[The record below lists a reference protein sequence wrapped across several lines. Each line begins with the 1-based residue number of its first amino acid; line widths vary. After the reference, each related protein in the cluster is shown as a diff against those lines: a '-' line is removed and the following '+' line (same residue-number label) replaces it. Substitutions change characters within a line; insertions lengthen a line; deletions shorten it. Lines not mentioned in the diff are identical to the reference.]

1 MHTFQRFP
9 FIFLLLI
16 GAVILAGNIGMTQR
30 VHAAEIQSIEI
41 SQINALAE
49 KEAPELLKT
58 LEELVAIESGSTD
71 LEGLAKMQAAIGKK
85 LDQLG
90 IPYQLIQG
98 SGNTKTGA
106 MIMLKLKGNGSAKIA
121 MIAHMDTVY
130 QKGDSKKQPFKV
142 IDGKAYGLGIQDDRA
157 GIAVI
162 LHTLKMIKAAGI
174 NSFGELTILINAD
187 EEIGSPG
194 SRETIMALGEANDLV
209 ISCETSGTKA
219 DYVRLA
225 TSSIARADLTIKGKA
240 SHSGANPDFG
250 RNALYEMA
258 HQVLQTRDLN
268 NIAPGVKF
276 NWTLAQAGTV
286 RNMIPPEAKATADI
300 RANKISDFDL
310 VEEKLKEKIKNHL
323 IPDTTVTVDFI
334 RARPPLVPTEKGLAV
349 AKLAQSIAKEIQWP
363 LEILD
368 TPTGGGTDAAY
379 AQIRSRGAVIESFGL
394 QGFGGHTDNAE
405 YILIDSIKPR
415 LFITSMLIDQYS
427 KQHTVEKK

>member
-1 MHTFQRFP
+1 MKKIDRPSF
-9 FIFLLLI
+9 FLSACLGTAL
-16 GAVILAGNIGMTQR
+16 VLGNIGIAQR
-30 VHAAEIQSIEI
+30 VLAAEMKQIQA
-41 SQINALAE
+41 SQMNALAD

-71 LEGLAKMQAAIGKK
+71 LEGLAKMQATIGKK

-90 IPYQLIQG
+90 IPYQIIQG

-106 MIMLKLKGNGSAKIA
+106 MVMVKLKGNGTAKIA

-142 IDGKAYGLGIQDDRA
+142 ADGKAYGLGIQDDRA

-194 SRETIMALGEANDLV
+194 SKETIMALGEANDLV

-225 TSSIARADLTIKGKA
+225 TSSIARADLSVQGKA
-240 SHSGANPDFG
+240 AHSGANPDFG

-258 HQVLQTRDLN
+258 HQVLQTRDIN

-300 RANKISDFDL
+300 RANKMSDFDL
-310 VEEKLKEKIKNHL
+310 VEEKLKEKIQNHL

-334 RARPPLVPTEKGLAV
+334 RARPPLVPNEKGLAV

-363 LEILD
+363 LEVLD

-427 KQHTVEKK
+427 KQHAAEKK

>member
-1 MHTFQRFP
+1 MKIFQKVST
-9 FIFLLLI
+9 LI
-16 GAVILAGNIGMTQR
+16 SLTLGLALGLGSLCLIPSSL
-30 VHAAEIQSIEI
+30 AADLREIQV
-41 SQINALAE
+41 SQIEMLASN
-49 KEAPELLKT
+49 EAPELLKT

-71 LEGLAKMQAAIGKK
+71 LDGLGKIQAAIGKK
-85 LDQLG
+85 LDGLG

-106 MIMLKLKGNGSAKIA
+106 MVLVKIKGNGTAKIA
-121 MIAHMDTVY
+121 LIAHMDTVY

-142 IDGKAYGLGIQDDRA
+142 ADGKAYGLGIQDDRA

-162 LHTLKMIKAAGI
+162 LHTLKIIKTTGI
-174 NSFGELTILINAD
+174 NSFGELTVLINAD

-194 SRETIMALGEANDLV
+194 SKETIIALGEVNDLV

-225 TSSIARADLTIKGKA
+225 TSSIARADLKVQGKA
-240 SHSGANPDFG
+240 AHSGANPEFG

-276 NWTLAQAGTV
+276 NWTVAQAGTV
-286 RNMIPPEAKATADI
+286 RNMIPFGASATADI
-300 RANKISDFDL
+300 RANKMSDFDL
-310 VEEKLKEKIKNHL
+310 VEEKLKEKIKQHL
-323 IPDTTVTVDFI
+323 IPETTVTLDFV
-334 RARPPLVPTEKGLAV
+334 RARPPLVPTEKSLAV

-363 LEILD
+363 LDILE

-379 AQIRSRGAVIESFGL
+379 AQIRNRGAVIESFGL

-405 YILIDSIKPR
+405 YILIESIKPR
-415 LFITSMLIDQYS
+415 LFITSMLIDQFS
-427 KQHTVEKK
+427 RKHNSIK

>member
-1 MHTFQRFP
+1 MKLFS
-9 FIFLLLI
+9 LLPCCILI
-16 GAVILAGNIGMTQR
+16 GSTLGLGGIGISRQSM
-30 VHAAEIQSIEI
+30 AAEIQQIQA
-41 SQINALAE
+41 SQIVALADQE
-49 KEAPELLKT
+49 VPELLKT

-71 LEGLAKMQAAIGKK
+71 LEGLAKIQAAIGKK
-85 LDQLG
+85 LDKLG
-90 IPYQLIQG
+90 IPYQVIQG

-106 MIMLKLKGNGSAKIA
+106 MIQAKIKGNGIAKIA

-142 IDGKAYGLGIQDDRA
+142 LDGKAYGLGIQDDRA

-162 LHTLKMIKAAGI
+162 LHTLKIIQAAGI
-174 NSFGELTILINAD
+174 NSFGELSILINAD

-194 SRETIMALGEANDLV
+194 SKEAIMALGEANDLV

-225 TSSIARADLTIKGKA
+225 TSSIARAELTVVGKA
-240 SHSGANPDFG
+240 AHSGANPDFG

-258 HQVLQTRDLN
+258 HQVLQTRDLS

-276 NWTLAQAGTV
+276 NWTLAKAGTV

-300 RANKISDFDL
+300 RANKMSDFDL
-310 VEEKLKEKIKNHL
+310 VEEKLRQRIQNRL
-323 IPDTTVTVDFI
+323 IPDTTVRVDFI
-334 RARPPLVPTEKGLAV
+334 RGRPPLVPTEKSLAV
-349 AKLAQSIAKEIQWP
+349 AKMAQSIAKEIQWP
-363 LEILD
+363 LDILE

-379 AQIRSRGAVIESFGL
+379 AQVRSQGAVIESFGL

-415 LFITSMLIDQYS
+415 LFIASMLIDQFS
-427 KQHTVEKK
+427 KQYKADKK

>member
-1 MHTFQRFP
+1 MKL
-9 FIFLLLI
+9 ISLLPCCILI
-16 GAVILAGNIGMTQR
+16 GSTLGLGGIGISRQSM
-30 VHAAEIQSIEI
+30 AAEIQQIQA
-41 SQINALAE
+41 SQIVALADQ
-49 KEAPELLKT
+49 EAPELLKT

-71 LEGLAKMQAAIGKK
+71 LEGLAKIQAAIGKK
-85 LDQLG
+85 LDKLG
-90 IPYQLIQG
+90 IPYQVIQG

-106 MIMLKLKGNGSAKIA
+106 MIQVKIKGNGIAKIA

-142 IDGKAYGLGIQDDRA
+142 LDGKAYGLGIQDDRA

-162 LHTLKMIKAAGI
+162 LHTLKIIQAAGI
-174 NSFGELTILINAD
+174 NSFGELSILINAD

-194 SRETIMALGEANDLV
+194 SKEAIMALGEANDLV

-225 TSSIARADLTIKGKA
+225 TSSIARAELTVVGKA
-240 SHSGANPDFG
+240 AHSGANPDFG

-258 HQVLQTRDLN
+258 HQVLQTRDLS

-276 NWTLAQAGTV
+276 NWTLAKAGTV

-300 RANKISDFDL
+300 RANKMSDFDL
-310 VEEKLKEKIKNHL
+310 VEEKLRQRIQNRL
-323 IPDTTVTVDFI
+323 IPDTTVRVDFI
-334 RARPPLVPTEKGLAV
+334 RGRPPLVPTEKSLAV
-349 AKLAQSIAKEIQWP
+349 AKMAQSIAKEIQWP
-363 LEILD
+363 LDILE

-379 AQIRSRGAVIESFGL
+379 AQVRSQGAVIESFGL

-415 LFITSMLIDQYS
+415 LFIASMLIDQFS
-427 KQHTVEKK
+427 KQYKADKK

>member
-1 MHTFQRFP
+1 MKLFS
-9 FIFLLLI
+9 LLPCCILI
-16 GAVILAGNIGMTQR
+16 GSTLGLGGIGISGQSM
-30 VHAAEIQSIEI
+30 AAEIQQIQA
-41 SQINALAE
+41 SQIVALADQ
-49 KEAPELLKT
+49 EAPELLKT

-71 LEGLAKMQAAIGKK
+71 LEGLAKIQAAIGKK
-85 LDQLG
+85 LDKLG
-90 IPYQLIQG
+90 IPYQVIQG

-106 MIMLKLKGNGSAKIA
+106 MIQVKIKGNGIAKIA

-142 IDGKAYGLGIQDDRA
+142 LDGKAYGLGIQDDRA

-162 LHTLKMIKAAGI
+162 LHTLKIIQAAGI
-174 NSFGELTILINAD
+174 NSFGELSILINAD

-194 SRETIMALGEANDLV
+194 SKEAIMALGEANDLV

-225 TSSIARADLTIKGKA
+225 TSSIARAELTVVGKA
-240 SHSGANPDFG
+240 AHSGANPDFG

-258 HQVLQTRDLN
+258 HQVLQTRDLS

-276 NWTLAQAGTV
+276 NWTLAKAGTV

-300 RANKISDFDL
+300 RANKMSDFDL
-310 VEEKLKEKIKNHL
+310 VEEKLRQRIQNRL
-323 IPDTTVTVDFI
+323 IPDTTVRVDFI
-334 RARPPLVPTEKGLAV
+334 RGRPPLVPTEKSLAV
-349 AKLAQSIAKEIQWP
+349 AKMAQSIAKEIQWP
-363 LEILD
+363 LDILE

-379 AQIRSRGAVIESFGL
+379 AQVRSQGAVIESFGL

-415 LFITSMLIDQYS
+415 LFIASMLIDQFS
-427 KQHTVEKK
+427 KQYKADKK

>member
-1 MHTFQRFP
+1 MRIFQKVST
-9 FIFLLLI
+9 LI
-16 GAVILAGNIGMTQR
+16 PLTLGLTLGLGSLCWIPASLA
-30 VHAAEIQSIEI
+30 ADLKAIQVGQIEV
-41 SQINALAE
+41 LASN
-49 KEAPELLKT
+49 EAPELLKT

-71 LEGLAKMQAAIGKK
+71 LEGLAKIQAAIGKK
-85 LDQLG
+85 LDGLG

-106 MIMLKLKGNGSAKIA
+106 MVLVKIKGNGTAKIA
-121 MIAHMDTVY
+121 LIAHMDTVY
-130 QKGDSKKQPFKV
+130 QKGDSKKQPFIV
-142 IDGKAYGLGIQDDRA
+142 ADGKAYGLGIQDDRA

-162 LHTLKMIKAAGI
+162 LHTLKIIKTAGI
-174 NSFGELTILINAD
+174 NSFGELTVLINAD

-194 SRETIMALGEANDLV
+194 SKETIMALGEANDLV

-225 TSSIARADLTIKGKA
+225 TSSIARADLKVQGKA
-240 SHSGANPDFG
+240 AHSGANPEFG

-286 RNMIPPEAKATADI
+286 RNMIPFGATATADI
-300 RANKISDFDL
+300 RANKMSDFDL
-310 VEEKLKEKIKNHL
+310 VEEKLKEKIQHHL
-323 IPDTTVTVDFI
+323 IPETTVTLDFV
-334 RARPPLVPTEKGLAV
+334 RARPPLEPTDKSLAV

-363 LEILD
+363 LDILE

-379 AQIRSRGAVIESFGL
+379 AQTRSRGAVIESFGL

-405 YILIDSIKPR
+405 YILIESIKPR
-415 LFITSMLIDQYS
+415 LFITSMLIDQFS
-427 KQHTVEKK
+427 RKHHSTK

>member
-1 MHTFQRFP
+1 MKASHRFP
-9 FIFLLLI
+9 FALSLI
-16 GAVILAGNIGMTQR
+16 LGLSLVLGNIGISQR
-30 VHAAEIQSIEI
+30 ALAADVQQIQS
-41 SQINALAE
+41 SQMIALADQ
-49 KEAPELLKT
+49 EAPELLKT
-58 LEELVAIESGSTD
+58 LEELVAIESGSLD
-71 LEGLAKMQAAIGKK
+71 LEGLAKIQVAIGKK

-90 IPYQLIQG
+90 ISYQVVQG

-106 MIMLKLKGNGSAKIA
+106 MIVVKLKGIGVAKIA

-130 QKGDSKKQPFKV
+130 QKGDSQKQPFKV
-142 IDGKAYGLGIQDDRA
+142 VDGKAYGLGIQDNRA

-174 NSFGELTILINAD
+174 NSFGELNILINAD

-194 SRETIMALGEANDLV
+194 SKEAIMALGEANDLV

-225 TSSIARADLTIKGKA
+225 TSSIARAELSVQGKA
-240 SHSGANPDFG
+240 AHSGANPDFG

-286 RNMIPPEAKATADI
+286 RNMIPPVAKASADI
-300 RANKISDFDL
+300 RANKMSDFDL
-310 VEEKLKEKIKNHL
+310 VEERLKEKIKNHL
-323 IPDTTVTVDFI
+323 IPDTTVTVDFV
-334 RARPPLVPTEKGLAV
+334 RGRPPLVPTDKSLAV
-349 AKLAQSIAKEIQWP
+349 ATLAQSIAKEIQWP
-363 LEILD
+363 LEVLD
-368 TPTGGGTDAAY
+368 KPTGGGTDAAY
-379 AQIRSRGAVIESFGL
+379 AQVRSRGAVIESFGL

-415 LFITSMLIDQYS
+415 LFITSMLIDQFS
-427 KQHTVEKK
+427 KQYSAAK

>member
-1 MHTFQRFP
+1 MKLFRHLSLYISF
-9 FIFLLLI
+9 LI
-16 GAVILAGNIGMTQR
+16 GSSLVLGGIMLTR
-30 VHAAEIQSIEI
+30 QSIAADI
-41 SQINALAE
+41 QQIQASQIVALAKQE
-49 KEAPELLKT
+49 ESELLKT
-58 LEELVAIESGSTD
+58 LEELVAIESGSRD
-71 LEGLAKMQAAIGKK
+71 LDGLGQIQAAIGKK
-85 LDQLG
+85 LDKLG
-90 IPYQLIQG
+90 IPYQVVQG

-106 MIMLKLKGNGSAKIA
+106 MILAKIKGSGTAKIA

-130 QKGDSKKQPFKV
+130 QKGDSQKQPFRV
-142 IDGKAYGLGIQDDRA
+142 ADGKAYGLGIQDNRA

-174 NSFGELTILINAD
+174 NSFGEFTILINAD

-194 SRETIMALGEANDLV
+194 SKEAMMALGEANDLV

-225 TSSIARADLTIKGKA
+225 TSSIARAELTVRGKA

-258 HQVLQTRDLN
+258 HQVLQTRDLT

-300 RANKISDFDL
+300 RANKMSDFDL
-310 VEEKLKEKIKNHL
+310 VEEKLRERIRNHL

-334 RARPPLVPTEKGLAV
+334 RGRPPLVPTDKSLAV
-349 AKLAQSIAKEIQWP
+349 AKMAQSIAKQIQWP
-363 LEILD
+363 LDILE

-379 AQIRSRGAVIESFGL
+379 AQVRSRGAVIESFGL

-415 LFITSMLIDQYS
+415 LFITSMLIDQFSRQYAAD
-427 KQHTVEKK
+427 KK

>member
-1 MHTFQRFP
+1 MKLFS
-9 FIFLLLI
+9 LLPCCILI
-16 GAVILAGNIGMTQR
+16 GSTLGLGGIGISRQSM
-30 VHAAEIQSIEI
+30 AAEIQQIQA
-41 SQINALAE
+41 SQIVALADQE
-49 KEAPELLKT
+49 VPELLKT

-71 LEGLAKMQAAIGKK
+71 LEGLAKIQAAIGKK
-85 LDQLG
+85 LDKLG
-90 IPYQLIQG
+90 IPYQVIQG

-106 MIMLKLKGNGSAKIA
+106 MIQVKIKGNGIAKIA

-142 IDGKAYGLGIQDDRA
+142 LDGKAYGLGIQDNRA

-162 LHTLKMIKAAGI
+162 LHTLKIIQAAGI
-174 NSFGELTILINAD
+174 NSFGELSILINAD

-194 SRETIMALGEANDLV
+194 SKEAIMALGEANDLV

-225 TSSIARADLTIKGKA
+225 TSSIARAELTVVGKA
-240 SHSGANPDFG
+240 AHSGANPDFG

-258 HQVLQTRDLN
+258 HQVLQTRDLS

-276 NWTLAQAGTV
+276 NWTLAKAGTV

-300 RANKISDFDL
+300 RANKMSDFDL
-310 VEEKLKEKIKNHL
+310 VEEKLRQRIQNRL
-323 IPDTTVTVDFI
+323 IPDTTVRVDFI
-334 RARPPLVPTEKGLAV
+334 RGRPPLVPTEKSLAV
-349 AKLAQSIAKEIQWP
+349 AKMAQSIAKEIQWP
-363 LEILD
+363 LDILE

-379 AQIRSRGAVIESFGL
+379 AQVRSQGAVIESFGL

-415 LFITSMLIDQYS
+415 LFIASMLIDQFS
-427 KQHTVEKK
+427 KQYKADKK

>member
-1 MHTFQRFP
+1 MKLFRY
-9 FIFLLLI
+9 LLSCISFLI
-16 GAVILAGNIGMTQR
+16 GSTLGLGSIGISGQLM
-30 VHAAEIQSIEI
+30 AAEMQQIQA
-41 SQINALAE
+41 SQIVTLADQ
-49 KEAPELLKT
+49 EAPELLKT

-71 LEGLAKMQAAIGKK
+71 LEGLAKIQAAIGKK
-85 LDQLG
+85 LDGLG
-90 IPYQLIQG
+90 IPYQVIQG

-106 MIMLKLKGNGSAKIA
+106 MIQVKIKGNGTAKIA

-142 IDGKAYGLGIQDDRA
+142 LDGKAYGLGIQDDRA

-162 LHTLKMIKAAGI
+162 LHTLKIIKAAGI

-194 SRETIMALGEANDLV
+194 SKEAIMALGEANDLV
-209 ISCETSGTKA
+209 ISCETSGTKT

-225 TSSIARADLTIKGKA
+225 TSSIARADLTVVGKA
-240 SHSGANPDFG
+240 AHSGANPDFG

-258 HQVLQTRDLN
+258 HQVLQTRDLS

-300 RANKISDFDL
+300 RANRMSDFDL
-310 VEEKLKEKIKNHL
+310 VEQKLRERIQNRL
-323 IPDTTVTVDFI
+323 IPDTTVTVDFV
-334 RARPPLVPTEKGLAV
+334 RARPPLVPTDKSLAV

-363 LEILD
+363 LDILE

-379 AQIRSRGAVIESFGL
+379 AQQRSRGAVIESFGL

-415 LFITSMLIDQYS
+415 LFITSMLIDRYS
-427 KQHTVEKK
+427 KQYMAEKK

>member
-1 MHTFQRFP
+1 MKLFRHLSLYISF
-9 FIFLLLI
+9 LI
-16 GAVILAGNIGMTQR
+16 GSSLVLVGIMLTR
-30 VHAAEIQSIEI
+30 QSIAADI
-41 SQINALAE
+41 QQIQASQIVALAKQE
-49 KEAPELLKT
+49 ESELLKT
-58 LEELVAIESGSTD
+58 LEELVAIESGSRD
-71 LEGLAKMQAAIGKK
+71 LEGLAKIQAAIGKK
-85 LDQLG
+85 LDKLG
-90 IPYQLIQG
+90 IPYQVVQG

-106 MIMLKLKGNGSAKIA
+106 MILAKIKGSGTAKIA

-130 QKGDSKKQPFKV
+130 QKGDSQKQPFRV
-142 IDGKAYGLGIQDDRA
+142 ADGKAYGLGIQDNRA

-174 NSFGELTILINAD
+174 NSFGEFTILINAD

-194 SRETIMALGEANDLV
+194 SKEAMMALGEANDLV

-225 TSSIARADLTIKGKA
+225 TSSIARAELTVRGKA

-258 HQVLQTRDLN
+258 HQVLQTRDLT

-300 RANKISDFDL
+300 RANKMSDFDL
-310 VEEKLKEKIKNHL
+310 VEEKLRERIRNHL
-323 IPDTTVTVDFI
+323 IPDTTVTMDFI
-334 RARPPLVPTEKGLAV
+334 RGRPPLVPTDKSLAV
-349 AKLAQSIAKEIQWP
+349 AKMAQSIAKQIQWP
-363 LEILD
+363 LDILE

-379 AQIRSRGAVIESFGL
+379 AQVRSRGAVIESFGL

-415 LFITSMLIDQYS
+415 LFITSMLIDQFSRQYAAD
-427 KQHTVEKK
+427 KK

>member
-1 MHTFQRFP
+1 MKTFRKLSF
-9 FIFLLLI
+9 FLSLCIGTSLI
-16 GAVILAGNIGMTQR
+16 LGNIGITQR
-30 VHAAEIQSIEI
+30 LQAAEFKQIEVA
-41 SQINALAE
+41 QINTLAD

-71 LEGLAKMQAAIGKK
+71 LEGLAKMQATIGKR

-90 IPYQLIQG
+90 IPYQVLQG

-106 MIMLKLKGNGSAKIA
+106 MIMVKLKGSGTAKIA

-130 QKGDSKKQPFKV
+130 QKGDSKKQPFRV
-142 IDGKAYGLGIQDDRA
+142 DGGKAYGLGIQDDRA

-162 LHTLKMIKAAGI
+162 LHTLKIIQAAGI

-194 SRETIMALGEANDLV
+194 SKETIMALGEANDLV

-225 TSSIARADLTIKGKA
+225 TSSIARADLTVKGKA
-240 SHSGANPDFG
+240 SHSGANPEFG

-268 NIAPGVKF
+268 HIAPGVKF

-286 RNMIPPEAKATADI
+286 RNMIPPQAKATADI
-300 RANKISDFDL
+300 RANKMSDFDL
-310 VEEKLKEKIKNHL
+310 LEEKLREKIQHHL
-323 IPDTTVTVDFI
+323 IPDTTVTLDFI
-334 RARPPLVPTEKGLAV
+334 RARPPLVPNEKGLAA

-363 LEILD
+363 LEVLE

-379 AQIRSRGAVIESFGL
+379 AQVRSRGAVIESFGL
-394 QGFGGHTDNAE
+394 QGFGGHTDNSE

-415 LFITSMLIDQYS
+415 LFITSMLIDQFS
-427 KQHTVEKK
+427 KQHIAEKK

>member
-1 MHTFQRFP
+1 MRIFQKVST
-9 FIFLLLI
+9 LI
-16 GAVILAGNIGMTQR
+16 PLTLGLTLGLGSLCWIPASLA
-30 VHAAEIQSIEI
+30 ADLKAIQVGQIEV
-41 SQINALAE
+41 LASN
-49 KEAPELLKT
+49 EAPELLKT

-71 LEGLAKMQAAIGKK
+71 LEGLAKIQAAIGKK
-85 LDQLG
+85 LDGLG

-106 MIMLKLKGNGSAKIA
+106 MVLVKIKGNGTAKIA
-121 MIAHMDTVY
+121 LIAHMDTVY

-142 IDGKAYGLGIQDDRA
+142 ADGKAYGLGIQDDRA

-162 LHTLKMIKAAGI
+162 LHTLKIIKTAGI
-174 NSFGELTILINAD
+174 NSFGELTVLINAD

-194 SRETIMALGEANDLV
+194 SKETIMALGEANDLV

-225 TSSIARADLTIKGKA
+225 TSSIARADLKVQGKA
-240 SHSGANPDFG
+240 AHSGANPEFG

-286 RNMIPPEAKATADI
+286 RNMIPFGATATADI
-300 RANKISDFDL
+300 RANKMSDFDL
-310 VEEKLKEKIKNHL
+310 VEEKLKEKIQHHL
-323 IPDTTVTVDFI
+323 IPETTVTLDFV
-334 RARPPLVPTEKGLAV
+334 RARPPLEPTDKSLAV

-363 LEILD
+363 LDILE

-379 AQIRSRGAVIESFGL
+379 AQKRSRGAVIESFGL

-405 YILIDSIKPR
+405 YILIESIKPR
-415 LFITSMLIDQYS
+415 LFITSMLIDQFS
-427 KQHTVEKK
+427 RQHHSTK

>member
-1 MHTFQRFP
+1 MKLFS
-9 FIFLLLI
+9 LLPCCILI
-16 GAVILAGNIGMTQR
+16 GSTLGLGGIGISGQSM
-30 VHAAEIQSIEI
+30 AAEIQQIQA
-41 SQINALAE
+41 SQIVALAD

-71 LEGLAKMQAAIGKK
+71 LEGLAKIQAAIGKK
-85 LDQLG
+85 LDKLG
-90 IPYQLIQG
+90 IPYQVIQG

-106 MIMLKLKGNGSAKIA
+106 MIQVKIKGNGIAKIA

-142 IDGKAYGLGIQDDRA
+142 LDGKAYGLGIQDDRA

-162 LHTLKMIKAAGI
+162 LHTLKIIQAAGI
-174 NSFGELTILINAD
+174 NSFGELSILINAD

-194 SRETIMALGEANDLV
+194 SKEAIMALGEANDLV

-225 TSSIARADLTIKGKA
+225 TSSIARAELTVVGKA
-240 SHSGANPDFG
+240 AHSGANPDFG

-258 HQVLQTRDLN
+258 HQVLQTRDLS

-300 RANKISDFDL
+300 RANKMSDFDL
-310 VEEKLKEKIKNHL
+310 VEEKLRQRIQNRL
-323 IPDTTVTVDFI
+323 IPDTTVRVDFI
-334 RARPPLVPTEKGLAV
+334 RGRPPLVPTEKSLAV
-349 AKLAQSIAKEIQWP
+349 AKMAQSIAKEIQWP
-363 LEILD
+363 LDILE

-379 AQIRSRGAVIESFGL
+379 AQVRSQGAVIESFGL

-415 LFITSMLIDQYS
+415 LFIASMLIDQFS
-427 KQHTVEKK
+427 KQYKADKK

>member
-1 MHTFQRFP
+1 MKTPRQFS
-9 FIFLLLI
+9 FLLSLCI
-16 GAVILAGNIGMTQR
+16 GSLLVLGNIGITQR
-30 VHAAEIQSIEI
+30 LQAAEFKQIEVA
-41 SQINALAE
+41 QINTLAD
-49 KEAPELLKT
+49 KEAPQLLKT

-90 IPYQLIQG
+90 IPYQVLQG

-106 MIMLKLKGNGSAKIA
+106 MIMVKLKGNGTAKIA

-130 QKGDSKKQPFKV
+130 QKGDSKKQPFRV
-142 IDGKAYGLGIQDDRA
+142 DGGKAYGLGIQDDRA

-162 LHTLKMIKAAGI
+162 LHTLKIIQAAGI

-225 TSSIARADLTIKGKA
+225 TSSIARADLTVKGKA
-240 SHSGANPDFG
+240 SHSGANPEFG

-300 RANKISDFDL
+300 RANKMSDFDL
-310 VEEKLKEKIKNHL
+310 LEEKLREKIQHHL
-323 IPDTTVTVDFI
+323 IPDTTVTLDFI
-334 RARPPLVPTEKGLAV
+334 RARPPLVPNEKGLAA

-363 LEILD
+363 LEVLE

-379 AQIRSRGAVIESFGL
+379 AQVRSRGAVIESFGL
-394 QGFGGHTDNAE
+394 QGFGGHTDNSE

-415 LFITSMLIDQYS
+415 LFITSMLIDQFS
-427 KQHTVEKK
+427 KQHLVEKK

>member
-1 MHTFQRFP
+1 MKLFRHLSLYISF
-9 FIFLLLI
+9 LI
-16 GAVILAGNIGMTQR
+16 GSSLVLGGIMLTRQSLA
-30 VHAAEIQSIEI
+30 ADIQQIQA
-41 SQINALAE
+41 SQIVALAKQE
-49 KEAPELLKT
+49 ESELLKT
-58 LEELVAIESGSTD
+58 LEELVAIESGSRD
-71 LEGLAKMQAAIGKK
+71 LEGLAQIQAAIGRK
-85 LDQLG
+85 LDKLA
-90 IPYQLIQG
+90 IPYQVIQG
-98 SGNTKTGA
+98 SGKTKTGA
-106 MIMLKLKGNGSAKIA
+106 MILAKIKGRGTAKIA

-130 QKGDSKKQPFKV
+130 QKGDSQKQPFRV
-142 IDGKAYGLGIQDDRA
+142 ADGKAYGLGIQDNRA

-174 NSFGELTILINAD
+174 NSFGEFTILINAD

-194 SRETIMALGEANDLV
+194 SKEAIMALGEANDLV

-225 TSSIARADLTIKGKA
+225 TSSIARAELTVRGKA
-240 SHSGANPDFG
+240 AHSGANPDFG
-250 RNALYEMA
+250 RNDLYEMA
-258 HQVLQTRDLN
+258 HQVLQTRDLT
-268 NIAPGVKF
+268 NIVPGVKF

-310 VEEKLKEKIKNHL
+310 VEEKLRERIRNHL

-334 RARPPLVPTEKGLAV
+334 RGRPPLVPTDKSLAV
-349 AKLAQSIAKEIQWP
+349 AKMAQSIAKEIQWP
-363 LEILD
+363 LGILE

-379 AQIRSRGAVIESFGL
+379 AQVRSRGAVIESFGL

-415 LFITSMLIDQYS
+415 LFITSMLIDQFSRQYAAD
-427 KQHTVEKK
+427 KK

>member
-1 MHTFQRFP
+1 MKLFS
-9 FIFLLLI
+9 LLPCCILI
-16 GAVILAGNIGMTQR
+16 GSTLGLGGIGISGQSM
-30 VHAAEIQSIEI
+30 AAEIQQIQA
-41 SQINALAE
+41 SQIVALAD

-71 LEGLAKMQAAIGKK
+71 LEGLAKIQAAIGKK
-85 LDQLG
+85 LDKLG
-90 IPYQLIQG
+90 IPYQVIQG
-98 SGNTKTGA
+98 SGNAKTGA
-106 MIMLKLKGNGSAKIA
+106 MIQVKIKGNGIAKIA

-142 IDGKAYGLGIQDDRA
+142 LDGKAYGLGIQDDRA

-162 LHTLKMIKAAGI
+162 LHTLKIIQAAGI
-174 NSFGELTILINAD
+174 NSFGELSILINAD

-194 SRETIMALGEANDLV
+194 SKEAIMALGEANDLV

-225 TSSIARADLTIKGKA
+225 TSSIARAELTVVGKA
-240 SHSGANPDFG
+240 AHSGANPDFG

-258 HQVLQTRDLN
+258 HQVLQTRDLS

-300 RANKISDFDL
+300 RANKMSDFDL
-310 VEEKLKEKIKNHL
+310 VEEKLRQRIQNRL
-323 IPDTTVTVDFI
+323 IPDTTVRVDFI
-334 RARPPLVPTEKGLAV
+334 RGRPPLVPTEKSLAV
-349 AKLAQSIAKEIQWP
+349 AKMAQSIAKEIQWSLDI
-363 LEILD
+363 LE

-379 AQIRSRGAVIESFGL
+379 AQVRSQGAVIESFGL

-405 YILIDSIKPR
+405 YILIDSSKHR
-415 LFITSMLIDQYS
+415 LFIASMLIDQFS
-427 KQHTVEKK
+427 KQYKADKK

>member
-1 MHTFQRFP
+1 MKLFRHLPLCISF
-9 FIFLLLI
+9 LI
-16 GAVILAGNIGMTQR
+16 GSSLVLGGITLTR
-30 VHAAEIQSIEI
+30 QSIAADI
-41 SQINALAE
+41 QQIQASQIVALANQE
-49 KEAPELLKT
+49 EPELLKT

-71 LEGLAKMQAAIGKK
+71 LEGLAKIQAAIGKK

-90 IPYQLIQG
+90 IPYEVVQG

-106 MIMLKLKGNGSAKIA
+106 MILVKIKGNGTAKIA

-142 IDGKAYGLGIQDDRA
+142 LDGKAYGLGIQDDRA

-162 LHTLKMIKAAGI
+162 LHTLKIIKAAGI
-174 NSFGELTILINAD
+174 NSFGELTILINGD

-194 SRETIMALGEANDLV
+194 SKEAIMALGEANDLV
-209 ISCETSGTKA
+209 ISCETSGTKV

-225 TSSIARADLTIKGKA
+225 TSSIARADLTVRGKA
-240 SHSGANPDFG
+240 AHSGANPDFG

-258 HQVLQTRDLN
+258 HQVLQTRDLS

-300 RANKISDFDL
+300 RANKMSDFDL
-310 VEEKLKEKIKNHL
+310 VEQKLRERIQNHL
-323 IPDTTVTVDFI
+323 IPDTTVTVDFV
-334 RARPPLVPTEKGLAV
+334 RARPPLVPTDKSLAV
-349 AKLAQSIAKEIQWP
+349 AKMAQSIAKEIQWP
-363 LEILD
+363 LDILE

-379 AQIRSRGAVIESFGL
+379 AQQRSRGAVIESFGL

-405 YILIDSIKPR
+405 YILINSIKPR

-427 KQHTVEKK
+427 KQFVPERR

>member
-1 MHTFQRFP
+1 MKLFRHLSLYILF
-9 FIFLLLI
+9 LI
-16 GAVILAGNIGMTQR
+16 GSSLVLGGIMLTR
-30 VHAAEIQSIEI
+30 QSIAADI
-41 SQINALAE
+41 QQIQASQIVALAKQE
-49 KEAPELLKT
+49 ESELLKT
-58 LEELVAIESGSTD
+58 LEELVAIESGSRD
-71 LEGLAKMQAAIGKK
+71 LEGLAKIQAAIGKK
-85 LDQLG
+85 LDKLG
-90 IPYQLIQG
+90 IPYQVVQG

-106 MIMLKLKGNGSAKIA
+106 MILAKIRGSGTAKIA

-130 QKGDSKKQPFKV
+130 QKGDSQKQPFRV
-142 IDGKAYGLGIQDDRA
+142 ADGKAYGLGIQDNRA

-174 NSFGELTILINAD
+174 NSFGEFTILINAD

-194 SRETIMALGEANDLV
+194 SKEAMMALGEANDLV

-225 TSSIARADLTIKGKA
+225 TSSIARAELTVRGKA

-258 HQVLQTRDLN
+258 HQVLQTRDLT

-300 RANKISDFDL
+300 RANKMSDFDL
-310 VEEKLKEKIKNHL
+310 VEEKLRERIRNHL

-334 RARPPLVPTEKGLAV
+334 RGRPPLVPTDKSLAV
-349 AKLAQSIAKEIQWP
+349 AKMAQSIAKQIQWP
-363 LEILD
+363 LDILE

-379 AQIRSRGAVIESFGL
+379 AQVRSRGAVIESFGL

-415 LFITSMLIDQYS
+415 LFITSMLIDQFSRQYAAD
-427 KQHTVEKK
+427 KK

>member
-1 MHTFQRFP
+1 MKLFRHLSLYISF
-9 FIFLLLI
+9 LI
-16 GAVILAGNIGMTQR
+16 GSSLVLGGIMLTR
-30 VHAAEIQSIEI
+30 QSIAADI
-41 SQINALAE
+41 QQIQASQIVALAKQE
-49 KEAPELLKT
+49 ESELLKT
-58 LEELVAIESGSTD
+58 LEELVAIESGSRD
-71 LEGLAKMQAAIGKK
+71 LEGLAKIQAAIGKK
-85 LDQLG
+85 LDKLG
-90 IPYQLIQG
+90 IPYQVVQG

-106 MIMLKLKGNGSAKIA
+106 MILAKIKGSGTAKIA

-130 QKGDSKKQPFKV
+130 QKGDSQKQPFRV
-142 IDGKAYGLGIQDDRA
+142 ADGKAYGLGIQDNRA

-174 NSFGELTILINAD
+174 NSFGEFTILINAD

-194 SRETIMALGEANDLV
+194 SKEAMMALGEANDLV

-225 TSSIARADLTIKGKA
+225 TSSIARAELTVRGKA

-258 HQVLQTRDLN
+258 HQVLQTRDLT

-300 RANKISDFDL
+300 RANKMSDFDL
-310 VEEKLKEKIKNHL
+310 VEEKLRERIRNHL

-334 RARPPLVPTEKGLAV
+334 RGRPPLVPTDKSLAV
-349 AKLAQSIAKEIQWP
+349 AKMAQSIAKKIQWP
-363 LEILD
+363 LDILE

-379 AQIRSRGAVIESFGL
+379 AQVRSRGAVIESFGL

-415 LFITSMLIDQYS
+415 LFITSMLIDQFSRQYAAD
-427 KQHTVEKK
+427 KK

>member
-1 MHTFQRFP
+1 MKLFS
-9 FIFLLLI
+9 LLPCCILI
-16 GAVILAGNIGMTQR
+16 GSTLGLGGIGISGQSM
-30 VHAAEIQSIEI
+30 AAEIQQIQA
-41 SQINALAE
+41 SQIVALAD

-71 LEGLAKMQAAIGKK
+71 LEGLAKIQAAIGKK
-85 LDQLG
+85 LDKLG
-90 IPYQLIQG
+90 IPYQVIQG

-106 MIMLKLKGNGSAKIA
+106 MIQVKIKGNGIAKIA

-142 IDGKAYGLGIQDDRA
+142 LDGKAYGLGIQDDRA

-162 LHTLKMIKAAGI
+162 LHTLKIIQAAGI
-174 NSFGELTILINAD
+174 NSFGELSILINAD

-194 SRETIMALGEANDLV
+194 SKEAIMALGEANDLV

-225 TSSIARADLTIKGKA
+225 TSSIARAELTVVGKA
-240 SHSGANPDFG
+240 AHSGANPDFG

-258 HQVLQTRDLN
+258 HQVLQTRDLS

-300 RANKISDFDL
+300 RANKMSDFDL
-310 VEEKLKEKIKNHL
+310 VEEKLRQRIQNRL
-323 IPDTTVTVDFI
+323 IPDTTVRVDFI
-334 RARPPLVPTEKGLAV
+334 RGRPPLVPTEKSLAV
-349 AKLAQSIAKEIQWP
+349 AKMAQSIAKEIQWSLDI
-363 LEILD
+363 LE

-379 AQIRSRGAVIESFGL
+379 AQVRSQGAVIESFGL

-415 LFITSMLIDQYS
+415 LFIASMLIDQFS
-427 KQHTVEKK
+427 KQYKADKK

>member
-1 MHTFQRFP
+1 MKTPRQFS
-9 FIFLLLI
+9 FLLSLCI
-16 GAVILAGNIGMTQR
+16 GSLLVLGNIGITQR
-30 VHAAEIQSIEI
+30 LQAAEFKQIEVA
-41 SQINALAE
+41 QINTLAD

-71 LEGLAKMQAAIGKK
+71 LEGLAKMQAAIGKR

-90 IPYQLIQG
+90 IPYQVLQG

-106 MIMLKLKGNGSAKIA
+106 MIMVKLKGNGTAKIA

-130 QKGDSKKQPFKV
+130 QKGDSKKQPFRV
-142 IDGKAYGLGIQDDRA
+142 DGGKAYGLGIQDDRA

-162 LHTLKMIKAAGI
+162 LHTLKIIQAAGI

-225 TSSIARADLTIKGKA
+225 TSSIARADLTVKGKA
-240 SHSGANPDFG
+240 SHSGANPEFG

-300 RANKISDFDL
+300 RANKMSDFDL
-310 VEEKLKEKIKNHL
+310 LEEKLREKIQHHL
-323 IPDTTVTVDFI
+323 IPDTTVTLDFI
-334 RARPPLVPTEKGLAV
+334 RARPPLVPNEKGLAA

-363 LEILD
+363 LEVLE

-379 AQIRSRGAVIESFGL
+379 AQVRSRGAVIESFGL
-394 QGFGGHTDNAE
+394 QGFGGHTDNSE

-415 LFITSMLIDQYS
+415 LFITSMLIDQFS
-427 KQHTVEKK
+427 KQHIAEKK

>member
-1 MHTFQRFP
+1 MKLFRHLSLYISF
-9 FIFLLLI
+9 LI
-16 GAVILAGNIGMTQR
+16 GSSLVLGGIMLTR
-30 VHAAEIQSIEI
+30 QSIAADI
-41 SQINALAE
+41 QQIQASQIVALAKQE
-49 KEAPELLKT
+49 ESELLKT
-58 LEELVAIESGSTD
+58 LEELVAIESGSRD
-71 LEGLAKMQAAIGKK
+71 LEGLAKIQAAIGKK
-85 LDQLG
+85 LDKLG
-90 IPYQLIQG
+90 IPYQVVQG

-106 MIMLKLKGNGSAKIA
+106 MILAKIKGSGTAKIA

-130 QKGDSKKQPFKV
+130 QKGDSQKQPFRV
-142 IDGKAYGLGIQDDRA
+142 ADGKAYGLGIQDNRA

-174 NSFGELTILINAD
+174 NSFGEFTILINAD

-194 SRETIMALGEANDLV
+194 SKEAMMALGEANDLV

-225 TSSIARADLTIKGKA
+225 TSSIARAELTVRGKA

-258 HQVLQTRDLN
+258 HQVLQTRDLT

-300 RANKISDFDL
+300 RANKMSDFDL
-310 VEEKLKEKIKNHL
+310 VEEKLRERIRNHL
-323 IPDTTVTVDFI
+323 IQDTTVTVDFI
-334 RARPPLVPTEKGLAV
+334 RGRPPLVPTDKSLAV
-349 AKLAQSIAKEIQWP
+349 AKMAQSIAKQIQWP
-363 LEILD
+363 LDILE

-379 AQIRSRGAVIESFGL
+379 AQVRSRGAVIESFGL

-415 LFITSMLIDQYS
+415 LFITSMLIDQFSRQYAAD
-427 KQHTVEKK
+427 KK